1 MERRQLATRSDEG
14 KQRENICHW
23 AAHIRGRGLS
33 RVGNS
38 FVTNRQCMF
47 GVVMVFTCCADNL
60 KFVSYMYIVHKVKYT
75 KVAQMLSLAFILA
88 NQLV

>member
-1 MERRQLATRSDEG
+1 MERRRLAARLAEG
-14 KQRENICHW
+14 RRRENISHW

-60 KFVSYMYIVHKVKYT
+60 KFVSYKCI
-75 KVAQMLSLAFILA
+75 
-88 NQLV
+88 

>member
-1 MERRQLATRSDEG
+1 MFCDLGIGLEMERRRLAARLDEG
-14 KQRENICHW
+14 RQRENINHW

-47 GVVMVFTCCADNL
+47 GSVLVFTCCSDNL
-60 KFVSYMYIVHKVKYT
+60 KFVSYMCI
-75 KVAQMLSLAFILA
+75 
-88 NQLV
+88 

>member
-1 MERRQLATRSDEG
+1 MERRRLAARLDEG
-14 KQRENICHW
+14 KISHW

-47 GVVMVFTCCADNL
+47 GVVMVFTCCGDNL
-60 KFVSYMYIVHKVKYT
+60 KFVSYMCI
-75 KVAQMLSLAFILA
+75 
-88 NQLV
+88 